1 METVEAPPTVLVAS
15 NDAFEL
21 ATLSASLR
29 LNSVNVVG
37 EASSSAIADNL
48 FRFLTPSVFLVDLQ
62 FSGIDALALIV
73 KFRKINP
80 GLGVVLMTACP
91 DLRLMGL
98 THDQI
103 PVGAQIVLKK
113 TVADL
118 SVVSF
123 AISHS
128 LTAAHEKSKSSWV
141 DNHGS
146 LHESAFETALSEFT
160 NIQMETL
167 RLLAK
172 GLSNAEIAKARFVS
186 EKSVEQI
193 VARIAQNFHIEQD
206 HTHNLRVLITGEYF
220 KWLGAL
226 NRQ

>member
-1 METVEAPPTVLVAS
+1 METLEATPTVLVAS

-37 EASSSAIADNL
+37 EANTTAIADNL

-62 FSGIDALALIV
+62 FSGIEALALIV

-98 THDQI
+98 TEKQI
-103 PVGAQIVLKK
+103 PLGAQIVLKK

-128 LTAAHEKSKSSWV
+128 LIAANEKSHSAWV

-146 LHESAFETALSEFT
+146 LHERAFESALSEFT
-160 NIQMETL
+160 DIQMETL
-167 RLLAK
+167 RLLAQ
-172 GLSNAEIAKARFVS
+172 GFSNAEIARIRYVS

-193 VARIAQNFHIEQD
+193 IARIAQHFHMEQD

>member
-37 EASSSAIADNL
+37 EANSSAIADNL

-113 TVADL
+113 PL
-118 SVVSF
+118 Q
-123 AISHS
+123 ISPLLALQS
-128 LTAAHEKSKSSWV
+128 LTPSLLHMIKA
-141 DNHGS
+141 NHHG
-146 LHESAFETALSEFT
+146 LITMALF
-160 NIQMETL
+160 MKALL
-167 RLLAK
+167 RL
-172 GLSNAEIAKARFVS
+172 
-186 EKSVEQI
+186 
-193 VARIAQNFHIEQD
+193 H
-206 HTHNLRVLITGEYF
+206 
-220 KWLGAL
+220 
-226 NRQ
+226 